1 MLPPYLLAFLQRVD
15 RATIAH
21 GTIMCLAFVIF
32 FPLGSFVIRLGH
44 FKGVVY
50 VHAGIQMFAYAMALA
65 GMGLGAYVAHA
76 PTKVGRPNQV
86 FPTPPLTLSPPI
98 SRT

>member
-1 MLPPYLLAFLQRVD
+1 MIPPFLIPFLQRVS

-50 VHAGIQMFAYAMALA
+50 VHAGIQMFAYIMALA
-65 GMGLGAYVAHA
+65 GMGLGIYVAHA
-76 PTKVGRPNQV
+76 PTKVGRPSLV
-86 FPTPPLTLSPPI
+86 LDPLQSD
-98 SRT
+98 R